1 MTSPPSR
8 KSLPAP
14 PGSRTGIVL
23 SGGGA
28 RGAYQVGIVAGILD
42 VLGQKRFPQAVFNV
56 LCGTSVGAINAA
68 YFASHADLPDLGISG
83 LVEAW
88 RSLKLSVHLRVNLKG
103 FFGFAADVERVPE
116 AGPESSRPIPARAL
130 VDTGPL
136 SDLVRK
142 QVAFA
147 QLYDNIDQGI
157 VRALVLTALEI
168 GSGRTTMFVD
178 ARSGVEFP
186 PTNDPRRNV
195 RRERIGLE
203 HVLASSALPILFPP
217 RRIHGEAY
225 CDGGIRFNTPIAP
238 AIRAGAD
245 RLVVV
250 SLLTESPG
258 GEDPNIPLEVREA
271 SYKSPA
277 FILGKVLNA
286 LLLDPMHYDLQVL
299 ERFNQMLD
307 EFQRVLTPEQLAAF
321 HRVVRSDRN
330 MAYRKL
336 RTLVFRP
343 TQDIGALGVEY
354 ARNIRPEG
362 FGARLLHRMA
372 AKRAVWQSDLV
383 SFLCFDGGFA
393 DELVTLGRREAQSRA
408 NEVLAF
414 FDD

>member
-1 MTSPPSR
+1 
-8 KSLPAP
+8 
-14 PGSRTGIVL
+14 VL

-42 VLGQKRFPQAVFNV
+42 VLGEKRFPQAVFNV
-56 LCGTSVGAINAA
+56 LCGTSVGAINAS
-68 YFASHADLPDLGISG
+68 YFASHADKPDLGIAG

-88 RSLKLSVHLRVNLKG
+88 RSLKLSTHLRLDLKG
-103 FFGFAADVERVPE
+103 FLGFTGSSEVVPE

-130 VDTGPL
+130 VDTAPL
-136 SDLVRK
+136 SDLVRRS
-142 QVAFA
+142 VAFTR
-147 QLYDNIDQGI
+147 LHDNIDQGV

-178 ARSGVEFP
+178 AGRGVEFP

-250 SLLTESPG
+250 SLLSESPS
-258 GEDPNIPLEVREA
+258 GEDPNIPVEVREA
-271 SYKSPA
+271 SFKSPA

-307 EFQRVLTPEQLAAF
+307 EFERVLTPEQLASF

-343 TQDIGALGVEY
+343 THDIGALGVEY
-354 ARNIRPEG
+354 ARNIRPDG

-372 AKRAVWQSDLV
+372 AQRAVWQSDLV

-393 DELVTLGRREAQSRA
+393 DELVSLGRREARSRA
-408 NEVLAF
+408 DDIIAF
-414 FDD
+414 FGD